1 MSTPTPTP
9 GTSPLVEQLPSNLT
23 EIRIMPGFGNRLQL
37 VYCGTEGMPEPMQGA
52 VASVTVYGDGRISY
66 EPMRVEAMP
75 WQPNGGHDSDCAY
88 VGGIG
93 PNCTC
98 SPEDGEPA

>member
-1 MSTPTPTP
+1 MRQTVPSTIPPTPGTPTP
-9 GTSPLVEQLPSNLT
+9 GASPLVEQLPSNLT

-66 EPMRVEAMP
+66 EPIPQTEVL
-75 WQPNGGHDSDCAY
+75 S
-88 VGGIG
+88 
-93 PNCTC
+93 
-98 SPEDGEPA
+98 